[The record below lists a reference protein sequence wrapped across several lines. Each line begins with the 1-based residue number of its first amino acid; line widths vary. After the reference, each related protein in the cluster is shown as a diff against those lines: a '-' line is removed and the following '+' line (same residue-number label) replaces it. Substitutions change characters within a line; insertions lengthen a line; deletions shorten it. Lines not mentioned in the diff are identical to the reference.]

1 MSCLGVLFAVPED
14 VVKHIRALPMAQRPE
29 YISDEL
35 EEEYFEEYPERTAEL
50 DKAWDAIHRSLTDGT
65 LSFDCESYPLG
76 GAVLGGELLY
86 YDGDKYDD
94 YIITAKSPSM
104 VRELYSWLVKLTKSS
119 SGKAIVKSTKPIPMS

>member
-50 DKAWDAIHRSLTDGT
+50 DKRGTRST
-65 LSFDCESYPLG
+65 
-76 GAVLGGELLY
+76 AVLPMERFRL
-86 YDGDKYDD
+86 
-94 YIITAKSPSM
+94 TAK
-104 VRELYSWLVKLTKSS
+104 
-119 SGKAIVKSTKPIPMS
+119 AIRLAEQFSAASCFITTGISTTII